1 MYSRGFLILN
11 ESNQRILRLRESYPW
26 FMEAISHREGH
37 PTSDS
42 VLVICDFDKTLT
54 ITDTTWL
61 ALKFSK
67 SYWFATTAIL
77 KKLFFFKHPKSF
89 ITTDIDWQKVDV
101 KISKDVYELILFL
114 RKLNFKM
121 ILISGS
127 SQKTVDIIA
136 KPLGLFDFCYGSTI
150 DRRLK
155 FKNKLEFIHNDL
167 KIENFIYIADAYRD
181 ISIWRY
187 SYIAIVVNRNPVIRR
202 LISLSLKSKKVFFT
216 PDKSFLT
223 N

>member
-1 MYSRGFLILN
+1 M
-11 ESNQRILRLRESYPW
+11 Q
-26 FMEAISHREGH
+26 AISHRDGN

-54 ITDTTWL
+54 VADTTWL

-67 SYWFATTAIL
+67 SYRFTATTIL
-77 KKLFFFKHPKSF
+77 KKLFFCKHSKTF
-89 ITTDIDWQKVDV
+89 ISADIDWQSIDI

-114 RKLNFKM
+114 KKLDFKI

-127 SQKTVDIIA
+127 SQKIVDIIA
-136 KPLGLFDFCYGSTI
+136 EPLRLFDSCYGSTT

-155 FKNKLEFIHNDL
+155 FKNKLDFIHNDL
-167 KIENFIYIADAYRD
+167 KIKDFIYIADAYRD

-187 SYIAIVVNRNPVIRR
+187 SYLAIVVNRNPVIRL
-202 LISLSLKSKKVFFT
+202 LILLSLKSKKVFFT
-216 PDKSFLT
+216 PDKTFLT